1 MVTVIRRVRG
11 TGEFALL
18 CQWWRQHN
26 TATLMAARWANY
38 DNMKKDAKKQPF
50 SLENKDCLVLAH
62 ANSSIGNEDSAH
74 KTSNNTGAATVMLTV
89 VRGRVEITFP
99 NIWRLRNGQAVER
112 NSQGKPS
119 SWQEAGP

>member
-26 TATLMAARWANY
+26 TATVLAARWANY
-38 DNMKKDAKKQPF
+38 DNIKKDAKKQPS
-50 SLENKDCLVLAH
+50 SLENKDCLVLAQ
-62 ANSSIGNEDSAH
+62 ANNSIGNEDSAH
-74 KTSNNTGAATVMLTV
+74 KTSNNIGAATVMLTV

-99 NIWRLRNGQAVER
+99 NIWRPRNVQAIER
-112 NSQGKPS
+112 NCRGKPS